1 MKDYDEYLDDRLDGM
16 YSILES
22 SNNELMEGFFS
33 KNERKTC
40 R

>member
-22 SNNELMEGFFS
+22 SNNELMEGFLS
-33 KNERKTC
+33 KNERKKSF
-40 R
+40 